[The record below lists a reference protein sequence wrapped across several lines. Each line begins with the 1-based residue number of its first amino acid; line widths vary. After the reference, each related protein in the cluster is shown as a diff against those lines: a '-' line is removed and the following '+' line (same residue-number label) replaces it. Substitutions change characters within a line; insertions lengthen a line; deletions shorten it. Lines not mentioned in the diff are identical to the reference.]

1 MSISITDTT
10 NNEQSVKSNDA
21 VTVLI
26 TVTEKSD
33 CVVNC
38 KLLCH
43 TLYTRTLLI
52 RSQLVLVTSCQ
63 SVVKYFSHN
72 TSLQLLLLL
81 NGFLFISLNRKT
93 SFPAFS
99 NQSRLW
105 SFECTRLNEEK
116 TLSTPADEAVGS
128 QQLLLL
134 LLLLLLD
141 CHL

>member
-1 MSISITDTT
+1 MSSQL
-10 NNEQSVKSNDA
+10 NPMMQF
-21 VTVLI
+21 LFWL
-26 TVTEKSD
+26 TEKSG

-38 KLLCH
+38 KLLCD

-52 RSQLVLVTSCQ
+52 RSQLVLVTRCQ

-72 TSLQLLLLL
+72 TSLHLLLLL
-81 NGFLFISLNRKT
+81 NGFLFISLKRNT

-134 LLLLLLD
+134 LLLLLD

>member
-72 TSLQLLLLL
+72 TSLHLLLLL
-81 NGFLFISLNRKT
+81 NGFLFTTLKRK
-93 SFPAFS
+93 PAF
-99 NQSRLW
+99 QLFQIKVDCGV
-105 SFECTRLNEEK
+105 FECTRLNEEK
-116 TLSTPADEAVGS
+116 TVSTPADEAADS

-134 LLLLLLD
+134 LFF
-141 CHL
+141 CPRYQ